1 MSRHRIA
8 PSARRR
14 AVSPALVGLVLLL
27 ALALSAWVVTRAG
40 TGAGSAASGASRAA
54 AADTVSAVSPSPSPS
69 ESDANADAD
78 EALSTRLASALGSV
92 ASDSASLQV
101 AVLDL
106 DADDDASASRAA
118 TASYSGEDGEG
129 GEDGETYDTASIVKV
144 DILAA
149 LLLQAQ
155 DEGRVLTA
163 QERTYAS
170 AMIRNSDNAATN
182 VLWSTI
188 GGATGLDA
196 ANRRLGLTGT
206 TGGSGKLWG
215 LTQSTASDQV
225 ALLAAVFA
233 EDDADTPLSAASRA
247 YMQGLMGAIADG
259 QDWGV
264 SAAGTAT
271 GLKNGWLSRSA
282 TGLWDINSIGL
293 IEVDGHSYL
302 LAVLSDG
309 SGSMASGI
317 SLVERAAQ
325 AAVAAA
331 SA

>member
-1 MSRHRIA
+1 M
-8 PSARRR
+8 
-14 AVSPALVGLVLLL
+14 SPAVIGLVLLL
-27 ALALSAWVVTRAG
+27 ALALSAWVVTHRG
-40 TGAGSAASGASRAA
+40 TGSGAGASGLPPTSGASRNASDA
-54 AADTVSAVSPSPSPS
+54 TAADTAAVVSPSPS
-69 ESDANADAD
+69 DDADAD
-78 EALSTRLASALGSV
+78 EALSTRLASAMGQVTS
-92 ASDSASLQV
+92 ASASLQV

-106 DADDDASASRAA
+106 DATDGA
-118 TASYSGEDGEG
+118 TASSAASYSAEDGA
-129 GEDGETYDTASIVKV
+129 TYDTASIVKV

-170 AMIRNSDNAATN
+170 AMICSSDNAAAN
-182 VLWSTI
+182 ALWTTI

-247 YMQGLMGAIADG
+247 YTQELMGAIADG

-293 IEVDGHSYL
+293 IEADGHSYL

-309 SGSMASGI
+309 SGSMESGI
-317 SLVERAAQ
+317 SLVERAAKAAI
-325 AAVAAA
+325 AAV